1 VTQPFRIAFIGVD
14 HPHGAG
20 WRELLPHLS
29 DEVAVTA
36 VVPAFGGSVASLEE
50 RYAQVPRFDN
60 VEALIARGEFDGAM
74 VCLPNAATPETII
87 ALAKAGKHVMI
98 EKPGG
103 ESGAAFAP
111 AADALRS
118 AGVAFQIGYLWRHDP
133 GADRLRAMIA
143 DGRFGKLISIEIGLF
158 TSDVARR
165 GPDHYLFDAKQSGRG
180 FFNWLG
186 CHWLDLVPY
195 LTQDTVTAVT
205 ARVGCFGATAIDVE
219 DGGTVILE
227 LAGGTLVTL
236 NGGYWLPRW
245 TGETR
250 ISLRSSRRWVHWEPT
265 APGTGGVLKIHG
277 PQPQFHA
284 MEETF
289 TLPADPTNGYGG
301 NRGVQLIRDWV
312 ESARDGENRC
322 RNTVDSA
329 MATLHILDA
338 GYQSSEKGRRITV
351 DQGSVNGDNQI

>member
-1 VTQPFRIAFIGVD
+1 MSQPFRIAFIGVD

-20 WRELLPHLS
+20 WRELLPHLG
-29 DEVAVTA
+29 DEIAVTA
-36 VVPAFGGSVASLEE
+36 IVPAFGGSVTSLEE
-50 RYAQVPRFDN
+50 RYADMPRFDS
-60 VEALIARGEFDGAM
+60 VDALIDHGQFDGAM
-74 VCLPNAATPETII
+74 ICLPNSETPSAVI

-103 ESGAAFAP
+103 ASAEAFTP
-111 AADALRS
+111 AADAVRT
-118 AGVAFQIGYLWRHDP
+118 AGIAFQIGYLWRYDP

-143 DGRFGKLISIEIGLF
+143 EGRFGKLISIEIGLF

-165 GPDHYLFDAKQSGRG
+165 GPDHYLFDSKQSGRG

-195 LTQDTVTAVT
+195 LTQDTVSAVT
-205 ARVGCFGATAIDVE
+205 ARVGCFGATPIEVE

-227 LAGGTLVTL
+227 LAGGTLVTMT
-236 NGGYWLPRW
+236 GGYWLPRW

-250 ISLRSSRRWVHWEPT
+250 IALRGSQRWVHWEPT
-265 APGTGGVLKIHG
+265 APGTGGILRIHG

-301 NRGVQLIRDWV
+301 SRGVRLLRDWID
-312 ESARDGENRC
+312 SARSGEKRC
-322 RNTVDSA
+322 RNTMESA
-329 MATLHILDA
+329 MATLCTLDA
-338 GYQSSEKGRRITV
+338 TYRSSEIGQRISV
-351 DQGSVNGDNQI
+351 DRM